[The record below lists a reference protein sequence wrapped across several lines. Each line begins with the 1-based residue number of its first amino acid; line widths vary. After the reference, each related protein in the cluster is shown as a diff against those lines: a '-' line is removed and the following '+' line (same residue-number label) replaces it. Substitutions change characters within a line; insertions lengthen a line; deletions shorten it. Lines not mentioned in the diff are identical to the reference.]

1 MRKTIIRE
9 IMPGI
14 ELEKVAD
21 AAIRLKKITLST
33 IRFEFNGKKIFVT
46 NKSTIDSIL
55 SDYYHQIFEE
65 EGNQ

>member
-21 AAIRLKKITLST
+21 VAIRLKKITLST

>member
-14 ELEKVAD
+14 ELEKIAD

-55 SDYYHQIFEE
+55 SDYYNQVFEE
-65 EGNQ
+65 EGK